1 MLRQFLQHILDLKP
15 EEYKSIKLL
24 DTNQRLDPESKLGI
38 LDLKI
43 ETVSGKMLDVEMQLL
58 PMASLTQRILFYLSQ
73 MLVDQ
78 LQPGQKYSDL
88 KRVISIL
95 IVDHEMFPSDD
106 LLHHCFRFMD
116 KKAGIELSNL
126 MEVNVLELPK
136 ARKKTTAD
144 SPLDVWLKFLAA
156 STKEEFMEYAAK
168 DSGVNDACVVLKALS
183 ADEKMR
189 MEAEDRFKAW
199 RDEMDRLDG
208 ARNEGREEGIGIG
221 EDRNARNT
229 ALLMLQ
235 GGEPLEKICRYTG
248 LNEAEIKVL
257 RQ

>member
-144 SPLDVWLKFLAA
+144 CPLDVWLKFLAA

-189 MEAEDRFKAW
+189 MEAEDRLKAW

-208 ARNEGREEGIGIG
+208 ARNEGREEGIDIG
-221 EDRNARNT
+221 RNDI
-229 ALLMLQ
+229 ALTMLKA
-235 GGEPLEKICRYTG
+235 GEPLEKIVAYTKLTLDAIHRLEG
-248 LNEAEIKVL
+248 GIS
-257 RQ
+257 